1 MVSLLLEAGG
11 GGGGE
16 VPPSPR
22 ARKET
27 QQKQLKTK
35 AKTEEEEDF
44 AAGLRKD
51 PLQHLAGKMRLL
63 LAAELSRGFGEDEG
77 GGGPKRGVA
86 TAPGGGRAEPGLQEF
101 ISLVEDVHRSVERT
115 TRQQ

>member
-1 MVSLLLEAGG
+1 M
-11 GGGGE
+11 

-22 ARKET
+22 E
-27 QQKQLKTK
+27 QQPKQKHK
-35 AKTEEEEDF
+35 AKTNGKVKAEEEEDLDF
-44 AAGLRKD
+44 AAGLRRD

-63 LAAELSRGFGEDEG
+63 LTAELSRGYGEDEG
-77 GGGPKRGVA
+77 GRGSKTGA
-86 TAPGGGRAEPGLQEF
+86 AGGRAEPGLQEF